1 MTSQHIETLNK
12 LLNYEINKLNIE
24 IDKLESNF
32 KKTNSQ
38 SIISEERL
46 KSCKERKLELEEIRI
61 IIIDLNDEI

>member
-32 KKTNSQ
+32 KKN
-38 SIISEERL
+38 
-46 KSCKERKLELEEIRI
+46 
-61 IIIDLNDEI
+61 

>member
-1 MTSQHIETLNK
+1 MTSQHIETLKK